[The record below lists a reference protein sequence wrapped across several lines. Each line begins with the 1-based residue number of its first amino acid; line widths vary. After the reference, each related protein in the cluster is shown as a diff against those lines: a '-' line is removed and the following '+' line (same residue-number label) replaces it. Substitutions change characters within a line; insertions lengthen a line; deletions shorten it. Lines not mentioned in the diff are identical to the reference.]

1 MNFFHYFKSRK
12 GEILNL
18 LKELVQLE
26 SPSTDKKA
34 VNKCSS
40 FIVQE
45 FKKNGAKVTRFP
57 QDEIGDLYVA
67 EYPPKKPK
75 ERQDQILLLTHIDTV
90 WPVGKIDE
98 MPFYFSENKLFGPGV
113 LDMKAGIVMAASA
126 LKALNNLNIIPD
138 KKIVLFVNSAEEIGH
153 KNSYEII
160 QKLAKRSALALCLEP
175 AIPGG
180 ALKIQRKGR
189 LAIQLTVTGKSSHAG
204 YPELGVNAI
213 EELMFQCLNLKKLR
227 TKNTSL
233 NIGLIT
239 GGEKANIV
247 AEKASAVLD
256 IRFWNNEQKE
266 NILYFFKN
274 LAPHLKG
281 AKIKYKVE
289 SLTPPMEQTKG
300 SLQLLN
306 EVQKIADSLNLT
318 FETGKSGGGSDASI
332 ASNMRV
338 PTLDGL
344 GPDGDGMHAEHEHL
358 ILPSL
363 IERTAFLT
371 ELLCRL

>member
-1 MNFFHYFKSRK
+1 
-12 GEILNL
+12 
-18 LKELVQLE
+18 V
-26 SPSTDKKA
+26 
-34 VNKCSS
+34 
-40 FIVQE
+40 
-45 FKKNGAKVTRFP
+45 
-57 QDEIGDLYVA
+57 
-67 EYPPKKPK
+67 
-75 ERQDQILLLTHIDTV
+75 
-90 WPVGKIDE
+90 
-98 MPFYFSENKLFGPGV
+98 
-113 LDMKAGIVMAASA
+113 
-126 LKALNNLNIIPD
+126 
-138 KKIVLFVNSAEEIGH
+138 
-153 KNSYEII
+153 
-160 QKLAKRSALALCLEP
+160 LCLEP

-189 LAIQLTVTGKSSHAG
+189 LTIQLEVTGKSSHAG

-227 TKNTSL
+227 TKNTSV

-239 GGEKANIV
+239 GGEKSNIV

-306 EVQKIADSLNLT
+306 EVQKIAASLNLT

-332 ASNMRV
+332 ASNMGV

-358 ILPSL
+358 ILPSF

-371 ELLCRL
+371 ELLCQL